1 MSQRPSVVINFKD
14 LPHDEAL
21 RAVIERDALH
31 LADEF
36 REVGRIEITLSEDA
50 GHITAHGHVTGRKR
64 DVGAQAEADEMRPA
78 ADQLIGRLERQLRT
92 LHDKRLFTQR
102 RDARRHPP
110 KKRALS

>member
-1 MSQRPSVVINFKD
+1 MSQRASVVINFKD

-50 GHITAHGHVTGRKR
+50 GNVTAHGHVTGRKR
-64 DVGAQAEADEMRPA
+64 DVGAQAEAEQARPA
-78 ADQLIGRLERQLRT
+78 ADRVFDRLERQLRT
-92 LHDKRLFTQR
+92 LHDKRLYSQR
-102 RDARRHPP
+102 RGARRDPP
-110 KKRALS
+110 KKRSAV